1 MFATDTGFV
10 NGTYS
15 IAPIAFEERGA
26 VDVGVTT
33 RHAHG
38 RELLMRRWLPPVLA
52 ALAVEGCHQDDDRP
66 RYRTVASGDYVDVV
80 QSDELVGDVCPA
92 AAAEVDRQMEELAAT
107 FGVSIPEDY
116 RVLARI
122 EASIE
127 GVEANCDLDDVNACF
142 YRGGGEHPPLMTSP
156 FYLSPHE
163 VVHAVQ
169 ALRGG
174 WPHVALLEGE
184 ARIFQGSVHTSYATF
199 ACSGMSRDEAALREA
214 LEDRSLVGVYTV
226 YQEIV
231 ARVYDTYGR
240 EGFDALWAASADDPS
255 TEALLRAFEDLFGLT
270 LFELMEQPSAT
281 CQDVRP
287 GCVGL
292 EERSLTT
299 DGLTLEVPQACGP
312 GVLGLETP
320 ADAASPG
327 SLERSFLLEIEEPG
341 DVTISFS
348 GPGGGELA
356 LAACG
361 GFDTIQGSV
370 DPVIPVRYA
379 KENTNGAGT
388 PRSFRFEAGKYR
400 LIVGGLANDQPAMAH
415 LDLAPLDE

>member
-1 MFATDTGFV
+1 
-10 NGTYS
+10 
-15 IAPIAFEERGA
+15 
-26 VDVGVTT
+26 
-33 RHAHG
+33 
-38 RELLMRRWLPPVLA
+38 MRKWFPPLVA
-52 ALAVEGCHQDDDRP
+52 ALAVVGCHQDDDRP

-80 QSDELVGDVCPA
+80 QSDDLVGDVCPA
-92 AAAEVDRQMEELAAT
+92 AAAEVDRQIEELAAA

-127 GVEANCDLDDVNACF
+127 GVGANCELDDVNACF
-142 YRGGGEHPPLMTSP
+142 SRGGGEHPPLMTSP
-156 FYLSPHE
+156 VYLSPHE

-169 ALRGG
+169 ALRGD

-184 ARIFQGSVHTSYATF
+184 ARIFQGSVHTSYGNFFCRVTP
-199 ACSGMSRDEAALREA
+199 RDEAAIREA

-226 YQEIV
+226 YHEIA
-231 ARVYDTYGR
+231 ARVYDTYGS

-287 GCVGL
+287 GCAGL

-327 SLERSFLLEIEEPG
+327 NLERSFLLEIEEPG

-348 GPGGGELA
+348 GPGGGELKI
-356 LAACG
+356 AACD
-361 GFDTIQGSV
+361 GFDFIASSV
-370 DPVIPVRYA
+370 DSVIPVRYA
-379 KENTNGAGT
+379 EENTNGAGT
-388 PRSFRFEAGKYR
+388 PRSFRFEAGEYR
-400 LIVGGLANDQPAMAH
+400 LIVGGLPNDEPAMAH
-415 LDLAPLDE
+415 LDLAPVEE